1 MRSVP
6 LCFAV
11 LGFLIC
17 AAYASAETADL
28 DASLFAAELTY
39 NHAGVDLVG
48 RDDQSSEPYEVVVGS
63 VRVSFLVQR
72 SDNAR
77 DGLEPPEAT
86 KDNSFWRHMPGQPD
100 GQVRLIPACAPE
112 LADGESIP
120 ETFEGVTAQS
130 LPEPATVLLLA
141 SSAVVFS
148 RRWLKR

>member
-1 MRSVP
+1 MP
-6 LCFAV
+6 PCFAV

-17 AAYASAETADL
+17 AAYAPAETADL
-28 DASLFAAELTY
+28 DTSLLAAGLTN
-39 NHAGVDLVG
+39 NHPGADVMGWG
-48 RDDQSSEPYEVVVGS
+48 HQSSTRYEVMVGS

-77 DGLEPPEAT
+77 DGLGPPEAPQS
-86 KDNSFWRHMPGQPD
+86 NSFWQYVSSKPD
-100 GQVRLIPACAPE
+100 GRIRLTPTCAPE
-112 LADGESIP
+112 PVDGESIP
-120 ETFEGVTAQS
+120 EAFGGVTAQS